1 MSRHSGRHELGQNF
15 LTDRAT
21 IARIVDLVARTDG
34 PIVEIGPGAGAVTLP
49 LETLGRPI
57 TAVELDGRLAAEL
70 RNTVGRRRP
79 ADRRRA
85 DRFPAGQRPTGQQPA
100 AQRDS
105 GQRDSG
111 RRDSGRPDAAQHDVG
126 QRDSGRR
133 GEAPR
138 TRVVQADF
146 GSFALP
152 RTPHVIVGNLPFHR
166 TTGMLRRVLAADH
179 WTDAVLLVQ
188 WEVARRR
195 AGVGGATMM
204 TAQWWP
210 WFEFGLDRRVP
221 AAAFTPRPDVDGG
234 LLTITRR
241 AHPLLPASER
251 RGYAELVHAVFTG
264 PGRGI
269 QEILTRRFGHR
280 TAVSRWLADNGVPA
294 TALPRALTAPQWAA
308 LHALAAELSARP
320 SGGGRRSG
328 GRTRPRR
335 R

>member
-21 IARIVDLVARTDG
+21 IARIVDHVARTDG
-34 PIVEIGPGAGAVTLP
+34 PIIEIGAGEGAVTLP
-49 LETLGRPI
+49 LETLDRPI
-57 TAVELDGRLAAEL
+57 TAVELDGRLVATL
-70 RNTVGRRRP
+70 RPRVR
-79 ADRRRA
+79 
-85 DRFPAGQRPTGQQPA
+85 
-100 AQRDS
+100 
-105 GQRDSG
+105 
-111 RRDSGRPDAAQHDVG
+111 
-126 QRDSGRR
+126 
-133 GEAPR
+133 R
-138 TRVVQADF
+138 TRVVHADF
-146 GSFALP
+146 GGFDLP

-221 AAAFTPRPDVDGG
+221 ASAFTPRPDVDGG

-241 AHPLLPASER
+241 PRPFVPQAQR
-251 RGYAELVHAVFTG
+251 RDYADLVHDVFTG

-269 QEILTRRFGHR
+269 EDILTRRFGHR
-280 TAVSRWLADNGVPA
+280 AAVGRWLADNGVPP
-294 TALPRALTAPQWAA
+294 TVLPRGLTARQWAA
-308 LHALAAELSARP
+308 LHALAEQLPVRRP
-320 SGGGRRSG
+320 GGERRSA
-328 GRTRPRR
+328 GRSRPRR